1 MASLTTHQHS
11 HHHNSLTS
19 LFRST
24 DYQSIEKGIAVVKN
38 HDEQQLFRSPEALL
52 LQRFMQSGA
61 GDRCLSDSSS
71 SSSSSSMCNKRG
83 NLDHINNNMI
93 NDTNDNND
101 TNNHHHHHH
110 NEDHAI
116 EAPDFKSASSAAAVA
131 ELLKTGTL
139 FKSSDSIATFK
150 DNDNNAFKSV
160 DISGV
165 FKSQD
170 SLINKLFKGATAG
183 SAAPPV
189 ETTTPS
195 SFGKTTEGSIM
206 LPNHNNIPDQ
216 FLSNA
221 SGTNFKCSAS
231 IFASRDWI
239 PQFEPSHVDVDPKEV
254 FQSEDGNGNN
264 ITIGSSRPCAG
275 PAKLPVSSSSASSSP
290 DQRKRTDWEAMYESS
305 LPSSVSPAVPN
316 QYLTTTTTTTQP
328 YVFPDVKSSSQERY
342 PSRVRKSAN
351 TNSTMPPYLSS
362 SSVVPNA
369 AVAESLSSSL
379 SAAKQQ
385 PAVSSREKSANKNHN
400 NKNSSISSSSNSNS
414 NRKEPAV
421 KVYYEPQDADVL
433 LGRGGRTNHHP
444 GNKRYLEA
452 KDLIQ
457 DRYLAASK
465 NEKTDI
471 SQELVDVVHAWGGR
485 FLQLDEIANKWFEV
499 TNIKA
504 RKKASQTLREMN
516 TPEQRAAK
524 RAKYGK

>member
-1 MASLTTHQHS
+1 MASLTTHHHSQH
-11 HHHNSLTS
+11 HYHNSLTS

-24 DYQSIEKGIAVVKN
+24 DYQNIEKGVVN
-38 HDEQQLFRSPEALL
+38 NDEQLLRSTEALL
-52 LQRFMQSGA
+52 LQHLMQSG
-61 GDRCLSDSSS
+61 GDRSFSGTTT
-71 SSSSSSMCNKRG
+71 SSSMCNKRG
-83 NLDHINNNMI
+83 NLD
-93 NDTNDNND
+93 
-101 TNNHHHHHH
+101 NNHD
-110 NEDHAI
+110 ESSDHPV

-150 DNDNNAFKSV
+150 DNDNAFKSV

-170 SLINKLFKGATAG
+170 SFINKLFKVGAAASSG
-183 SAAPPV
+183 GGAAPADS
-189 ETTTPS
+189 TPS
-195 SFGKTTEGSIM
+195 AGKTVTGTGTASM
-206 LPNHNNIPDQ
+206 
-216 FLSNA
+216 LSNHSFPDHLLSA
-221 SGTNFKCSAS
+221 SGTTFKSNAS

-254 FQSEDGNGNN
+254 FQSDDGNH
-264 ITIGSSRPCAG
+264 SRPG
-275 PAKLPVSSSSASSSP
+275 QGLAKPSSASASP
-290 DQRKRTDWEAMYESS
+290 DKRKRTDWEAMYESS

-316 QYLTTTTTTTQP
+316 HYMTTTTTATTAATQP
-328 YVFPDVKSSSQERY
+328 YVFPDVKPSSEERY
-342 PSRVRKSAN
+342 PSRVRKN
-351 TNSTMPPYLSS
+351 TSTTIQPYSS
-362 SSVVPNA
+362 SAVLPKTV
-369 AVAESLSSSL
+369 VAESLSSSL
-379 SAAKQQ
+379 SVVKQQ
-385 PAVSSREKSANKNHN
+385 PGVSSREKSGSN
-400 NKNSSISSSSNSNS
+400 NNNTSRNS
-414 NRKEPAV
+414 NRKEPTV
-421 KVYYEPQDADVL
+421 KVYYEPQDSDVL

-485 FLQLDEIANKWFEV
+485 FLQLDEVANKWFEV